1 MASVLLAP
9 ISCTG
14 LHHGVRELCS
24 RSLALGPGG
33 GSGGG
38 RVGGGVGGGVLG
50 RGLSAPHWFN
60 IDYAL
65 GWINFGFFDNFKLA
79 HVACAQGGCKN
90 HL

>member
-33 GSGGG
+33 GEWGGRSGGG
-38 RVGGGVGGGVLG
+38 TWEGEWVGESGGGVLS

-60 IDYAL
+60 EI
-65 GWINFGFFDNFKLA
+65 
-79 HVACAQGGCKN
+79 
-90 HL
+90 

>member
-33 GSGGG
+33 GVGGG
-38 RVGGGVGGGVLG
+38 RVGGGVGRGSGEGRVGGGVLG
-50 RGLSAPHWFN
+50 RGLTAPHWF
-60 IDYAL
+60 I
-65 GWINFGFFDNFKLA
+65 
-79 HVACAQGGCKN
+79 
-90 HL
+90 

>member
-33 GSGGG
+33 GGEW
-38 RVGGGVGGGVLG
+38 VGEWGGVLS
-50 RGLSAPHWFN
+50 RGLSAPHWF
-60 IDYAL
+60 IE
-65 GWINFGFFDNFKLA
+65 I
-79 HVACAQGGCKN
+79 
-90 HL
+90 